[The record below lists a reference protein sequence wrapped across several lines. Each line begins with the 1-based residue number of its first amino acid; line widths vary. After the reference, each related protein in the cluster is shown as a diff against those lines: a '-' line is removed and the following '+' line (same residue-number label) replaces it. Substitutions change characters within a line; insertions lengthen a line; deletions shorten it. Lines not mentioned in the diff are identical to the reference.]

1 MKRAALFVMSSA
13 WEGSGNVLV
22 EALAL
27 GTPAVSTD
35 CPYGPRETL
44 DGGRYGA
51 LVPVGDD
58 LALSKA
64 MLKTLDEPLPPAF
77 LREAVTDFTIEA
89 SARHYLHA
97 LLPPLDGEAPG

>member
-1 MKRAALFVMSSA
+1 
-13 WEGSGNVLV
+13 
-22 EALAL
+22 
-27 GTPAVSTD
+27 
-35 CPYGPRETL
+35 
-44 DGGRYGA
+44 
-51 LVPVGDD
+51 
-58 LALSKA
+58 